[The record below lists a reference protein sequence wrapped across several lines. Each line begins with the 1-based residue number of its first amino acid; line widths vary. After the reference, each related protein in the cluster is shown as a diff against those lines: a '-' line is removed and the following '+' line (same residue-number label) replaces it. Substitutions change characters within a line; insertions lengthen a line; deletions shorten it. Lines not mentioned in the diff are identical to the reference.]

1 MPIVKSILKHV
12 LSELG
17 FEIRRTQI
25 SVTRAATNWIEK
37 ERSAAEFD
45 EIWSAPG
52 RPESYLNEDRK
63 ELYNRVLDFVVDNGL
78 QHNVKS
84 IADVGCGAGYLTRL
98 LLNRFAFQNAVG
110 FDFSNQALTI
120 ARRLCPEGNFH
131 EHDIYAP
138 LNDKFELLFCIEV
151 LEHLLY
157 PGKAFDNLLDS
168 AAIVVMSIPNGRL
181 DTFGGHI
188 NYWSLESWLVFLER
202 YQSTHHYRAEYVCN
216 QRNIVTW
223 IKRRAEAPSIFGG
236 NESCTNR
243 LQQPRVSNNGEV
255 LS

>member
-17 FEIRRTQI
+17 FEIGRTQI

-131 EHDIYAP
+131 EHD
-138 LNDKFELLFCIEV
+138 
-151 LEHLLY
+151 
-157 PGKAFDNLLDS
+157 
-168 AAIVVMSIPNGRL
+168 
-181 DTFGGHI
+181 
-188 NYWSLESWLVFLER
+188 
-202 YQSTHHYRAEYVCN
+202 
-216 QRNIVTW
+216 
-223 IKRRAEAPSIFGG
+223 
-236 NESCTNR
+236 
-243 LQQPRVSNNGEV
+243 
-255 LS
+255 